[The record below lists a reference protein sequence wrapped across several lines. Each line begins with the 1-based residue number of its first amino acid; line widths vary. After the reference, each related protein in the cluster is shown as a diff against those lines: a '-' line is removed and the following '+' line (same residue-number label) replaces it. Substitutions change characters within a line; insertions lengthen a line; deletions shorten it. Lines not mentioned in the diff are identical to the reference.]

1 MSCKK
6 QPVMEHMKKLRS
18 SYPYESVGPNTNEHD
33 DSSRFADLQSAY
45 SYTPAMDEFKQKLM
59 TGSLFGGP
67 AQMGPVEVAPEAEE
81 INANLSNFLAQ
92 PMPSK
97 ADQVED
103 IINSVYEQPRPR
115 QRMLPRQNIR
125 APTPMIKK
133 KDTDTCEIIMW
144 VILLALAL
152 AAICWMFAEYDY
164 NPLDDV
170 AEGAPNLVVSLPR

>member
-18 SYPYESVGPNTNEHD
+18 SYPYESVGPNMNEHD

-67 AQMGPVEVAPEAEE
+67 ASPPVGPAEVAPEAAE
-81 INANLSNFLAQ
+81 INANLSTFLAQ
-92 PMPSK
+92 PIPSK

-103 IINSVYEQPRPR
+103 IINSVYEQPRR
-115 QRMLPRQNIR
+115 RILPQQNIR
-125 APTPMIKK
+125 TAMPVIKK
-133 KDTDTCEIIMW
+133 KDTDMCEIIMW
-144 VILLALAL
+144 IVLLALAL

-164 NPLDDV
+164 NPFDNV
-170 AEGAPNLVVSLPR
+170 SGNAPDLVVSLPK